1 MTDVFIMTDLY
12 KALLAL
18 LAGFILGLERE
29 LKDKAAGLKTISVI
43 CLGSALF
50 SILSLKI
57 TGPYA
62 DGARIASYVVSGIGF
77 LGAGVIFKD
86 GINVSG
92 LTTASVIWM
101 AAALGMSIG
110 FGKIYLAAIFLG
122 TSLLIV
128 YTGRYLNRALFSGKT
143 SRTLKMVLLHN
154 NTAIKNEIIQQLRP
168 YTSRLEQV
176 KLESFPEKMIVS
188 LNLMI
193 PTRKLVKLEEYLVN
207 EHRIEGFELWG

>member
-1 MTDVFIMTDLY
+1 MMTDVFEMTDLY

-18 LAGFILGLERE
+18 LAGLILGLERE

-101 AAALGMSIG
+101 AAAVGMSIG

-122 TSLLIV
+122 TCLLIV
-128 YTGRYLNRALFSGKT
+128 YTGRYLNLALFSGKT
-143 SRTLKMVLLHN
+143 SRTLRIVLLHN
-154 NTAIKNEIIQQLRP
+154 NTAIKDEIIRQLKP
-168 YTSRLEQV
+168 YISRLEQV
-176 KLESFPEKMIVS
+176 KLESFPEKMVVS

-193 PTRKLVKLEEYLVN
+193 PTKKLAQLEAYLVS
-207 EHRIEGFELWG
+207 EHRIESFEL